1 MLFQVANF
9 KGRNFLDLLDDDLNP
24 IKLSSIKGSPW
35 LQHFGHSNSL
45 STQAIRA
52 IINHS
57 SIGKYQLRF
66 FPRENFSCLC
76 GTYLIETR

>member
-1 MLFQVANF
+1 MLFQAANF

-24 IKLSSIKGSPW
+24 IELSSIKDSPW

-57 SIGKYQLRF
+57 SIGKY
-66 FPRENFSCLC
+66 
-76 GTYLIETR
+76 